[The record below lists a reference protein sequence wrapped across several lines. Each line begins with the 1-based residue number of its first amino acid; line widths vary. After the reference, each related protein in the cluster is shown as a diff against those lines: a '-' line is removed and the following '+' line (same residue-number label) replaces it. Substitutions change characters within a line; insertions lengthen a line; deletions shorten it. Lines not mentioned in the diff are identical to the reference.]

1 MFSFL
6 KRKKVNQVT
15 PASVNELEQ
24 TETLSNIDPIE
35 ENEDIPI
42 EEEIVDIVTPENE
55 IIIEEENVQSIVS
68 KEVVEDYDPTK
79 DLTNYQYPNI
89 DLLKSYKPLNV
100 DVEEVEATKDKIMS
114 ILQTSGIDIISIEA
128 SFGYVNTLYEIVP
141 KPGFRV
147 SKIKQLK
154 EDLAFALLAPQLS
167 VELIVERG
175 IIGIVVPNKSFEIL
189 PLHSLVSSTEFQE
202 SEFELPIAL
211 GKTIKLENII
221 VDLTKQPHMFIGGA
235 TGQGKSVLLNNLI
248 LSLLFKKHPSE
259 LKFVLID
266 THIVE
271 FNLYSRIE
279 KHYLAVLPTSKQS
292 IISDIVEAQKTLQSV
307 CVEMSDRFELLQ
319 RSKTKNIL
327 SYNNDF
333 KKRKL
338 NPNKGH
344 RFLPYI
350 VVVIDEYLDFAIV
363 SNKQIENSLI
373 QLTRKAHIVGI
384 HIILATQR
392 PSKNIISGDL
402 KANFPIQ
409 IAFKTSDT
417 FESKMIID
425 GKGAEELSGRGDAL
439 YREGMNIKRIQVP
452 YVFTEEIENM
462 TNFIGVQHG
471 YESSYQLPEIIDLS
485 SDYDRLNHDSNERD
499 VLFEEAARLIVI
511 HQQGST
517 SLIQR
522 KFTIGY
528 NRAGR
533 LMDQLEA
540 SGIVSPVQGSNPRD
554 VYVPDEYT
562 LEKLLDSLR

>member
-15 PASVNELEQ
+15 PTSVNELEQ

-42 EEEIVDIVTPENE
+42 EEEIVDIVTPENK

-68 KEVVEDYDPTK
+68 EEVVEDYDPTK
-79 DLTNYQYPNI
+79 DLTNYQCPDI

-100 DVEEVEATKDKIMS
+100 NVEEVEATKDKIMS

-141 KPGFRV
+141 KVGFRV
-147 SKIKQLK
+147 SKIKQFK

-221 VDLTKQPHMFIGGA
+221 VDLTEQPHMFIGGA
-235 TGQGKSVLLNNLI
+235 TGQGKSVFLNNLI

-271 FNLYSRIE
+271 FNLYSSIE

-319 RSKTKNIL
+319 RSRTKNIF

-338 NPNKGH
+338 NPSKGH

-350 VVVIDEYLDFAIV
+350 VVVIDEYLDFAID

-392 PSKNIISGDL
+392 PSNKIITGDL

-417 FESKMIID
+417 LESKMIID

-439 YREGMNIKRIQVP
+439 FRDGMNIKRIQVP
-452 YVFTEEIENM
+452 YVSTEEIEGI
-462 TNFIGVQHG
+462 TNFIRIQRG
-471 YESSYQLPEIIDLS
+471 YEGGYQLPEIIDLS
-485 SDYDRLNHDSNERD
+485 SDYDKLNYDSNERD

-528 NRAGR
+528 NRAG
-533 LMDQLEA
+533 MIMEQLEA
-540 SGIVSPVQGSNPRD
+540 TGIVGPAQGSIPRD
-554 VYVPDEYT
+554 VYVPNEYT